1 MEGIKTVTAEE
12 IVDEIFPLM
21 KEYFVA
27 SCKKCG
33 DMIELRLLS
42 GQLIVIHVIAQQSL

>member
-1 MEGIKTVTAEE
+1 MEEDKIVTAEE
-12 IVDEIFPLM
+12 MVDEIFPLM

-33 DMIELRLLS
+33 DMIEMRLLS
-42 GQLIVIHVIAQQSL
+42 GQLIVIQVIVQK

>member
-1 MEGIKTVTAEE
+1 MEKGEHVTAEE

-27 SCKKCG
+27 SCKKCA
-33 DMIELRLLS
+33 DMIEMRLLS
-42 GQLIVIHVIAQQSL
+42 GQLVVIHVIVQK

>member
-1 MEGIKTVTAEE
+1 MEEDKILTAEE
-12 IVDEIFPLM
+12 MVDEISPLM

-33 DMIELRLLS
+33 DMIEMRLLS
-42 GQLIVIHVIAQQSL
+42 GQLIVIHVIVQK

>member
-1 MEGIKTVTAEE
+1 MEKQTLVTAEE

-33 DMIELRLLS
+33 DMIEMRLLS
-42 GQLIVIHVIAQQSL
+42 GQLVVIHVIVQK